1 MRKYRTRLI
10 VILAAV
16 GLSLYFLYP
25 TYRDYELH
33 KELAQLSGADS
44 VQFIERNDAEIREN
58 RAKRIKL
65 GLDLQGGMRVVLE
78 VNVLKLIEDLAKN
91 KDDVFAQM
99 DAEIFSTGDAR

>member
-33 KELAQLSGADS
+33 KEAAQLSGADS
-44 VQFIERNDAEIREN
+44 VQFIEQNHAENREN
-58 RAKRIKL
+58 SAKRIKL
-65 GLDLQGGMRVVLE
+65 GLDLQGGMRVVL
-78 VNVLKLIEDLAKN
+78 
-91 KDDVFAQM
+91 
-99 DAEIFSTGDAR
+99 